1 MSMSEIP
8 SATLI
13 WNVLDISPMISMH
26 TTANVAVVYGMC
38 IRSLNSAIGSIN
50 MNVGL
55 GCGDQGE
62 ISVIFVDAF
71 IFSRTCI
78 SPFSKPL
85 SLGLTMQYLD
95 ILRQVVADEVVA
107 IRRQDKTFEGIAFV
121 ASNDVFY

>member
-1 MSMSEIP
+1 MWMSEIP

-13 WNVLDISPMISMH
+13 WNVLDISPTISMH
-26 TTANVAVVYGMC
+26 TTASIALVYGMC
-38 IRSLNSAIGSIN
+38 IRSLNSAIVFVV

-55 GCGDQGE
+55 GDGDQGE

-71 IFSRTCI
+71 IFSNTHI

-85 SLGLTMQYLD
+85 SLRLAMPYSD

-107 IRRQDKTFEGIAFV
+107 IRRQDKTFEGLAFV
-121 ASNDVFY
+121 ASSEVFY